1 MSESLFSMTEE
12 VKELYTML
20 DDDECDPEVVWDT
33 LEGKFGEI
41 EVKAKAYT
49 VIYNRLDME
58 MKRAEEIEN
67 RYHAIKEA
75 RKNEIASLK
84 NRLLMA
90 MDNLNVKSLAAG
102 DLTIKI
108 KGNGGVLPVDVP
120 DTSKVPKEY
129 TKTVIE
135 VKPDKDKIRDYLKDH
150 PDCEW
155 AKLQER
161 GRHIE
166 IK

>member
-12 VKELYTML
+12 VKELYAML
-20 DDDECDPEVVWDT
+20 DDEECDPEVVWDT

-67 RYHAIKEA
+67 RYHAIKKA
-75 RKNEIASLK
+75 RENEIASLK

-90 MDNLNVKSLAAG
+90 MDNLNVDSLPAG

-108 KGNGGVLPVDVP
+108 KKNGGQQPLIIDGDVP
-120 DTSKVPKEY
+120 DSLTKV
-129 TKTVIE
+129 TIE
-135 VKPDKDKIRDYLKDH
+135 PDKTKIREYLKDN
-150 PDCEW
+150 PDCKFAHLE
-155 AKLQER
+155 ER

>member
-12 VKELYTML
+12 VRELYAML
-20 DDDECDPEVVWDT
+20 DDEECDPEVVWDT

-58 MKRAEEIEN
+58 MKRAEEIEK
-67 RYHAIKEA
+67 RYHAIKQA
-75 RKNEIASLK
+75 RENAIATLK
-84 NRLLMA
+84 NRLMFA
-90 MDNLNVKSLAAG
+90 MDNLNVDSLPAG

-108 KGNGGVLPVDVP
+108 KKNGGQQPLVIDGDVP
-120 DTSKVPKEY
+120 DSLTKV
-129 TKTVIE
+129 TIE
-135 VKPDKDKIRDYLKDH
+135 PDKTKIREYLKDN
-150 PDCEW
+150 PDCEF
-155 AKLQER
+155 AHLEER